1 MYAEGAVTDWTCH
14 KWFAKLRAGDFLL
27 DDVPQSGRPDE
38 VESSQIKTLI
48 ENNQHSITQE
58 IGDILK
64 ISKSSV
70 KNHLYQLGY
79 VNCIDVCVPCKLRG
93 EKKPSWL
100 RFCMQIC
107 NENFLFLKQIVMSG
121 EK

>member
-1 MYAEGAVTDWTCH
+1 M
-14 KWFAKLRAGDFLL
+14 

-48 ENNQHSITQE
+48 ENSQHSITQE

-79 VNCIDVCVPCKLRG
+79 VNCIDVCIPHKGGKNLLNYISACK
-93 EKKPSWL
+93 S
-100 RFCMQIC
+100 
-107 NENFLFLKQIVMSG
+107 VM
-121 EK
+121 KTFYF